1 MDFDFAT
8 PLIVVGLVVLALVL
22 LVAIIKSCLIVVP
35 PNRVLVISGRKTT
48 QENGDTVGYRV
59 IRGGR
64 AFRIPVLEQI
74 SWMDLGT
81 IPLELTVQNAFSKGG
96 IPLTVHAVANVKVNA
111 REPYL
116 SNAIERFLNTS
127 SSQLTQI
134 TKDTLEGNLR
144 GVIAT
149 LTPEEINEDRL
160 RFAAALIEEAEHDM
174 FKIGMQLDTLKIQNV
189 SDEAGYLKSIGR
201 TRTAEVLKEARIA
214 EAERN
219 AEAIQAEAGAQQR
232 SQVTQVASQR
242 TILEE
247 QNRLAVR
254 QVELEAEQK
263 TRRSQVEYEAELGK
277 VRAQQTYEQER
288 MALEAEL
295 RRKKAETE
303 RDAKVAEAER
313 NADAAEV
320 EARSK
325 QRAQITQAQ
334 AQQAVAEEQNKL
346 RVRTAELGAI
356 AASKENQAKVAA
368 EQARVVAEQ
377 QLEQERIL
385 LNQKKYEADIVAPA
399 RAQREARM
407 LEAQA
412 AAAPIIEE
420 GKAKSEAFRLMV
432 EAFKAAGTE
441 GEKAFVLNM
450 LPSVI
455 QQFAEAVREVKIDKL
470 SVIDSGN
477 GQGFQ
482 SALHNMPRG
491 ILSLLE
497 QVETATG
504 VDLLAA
510 LKGGSEKTAE
520 VVASTSSS
528 QS

>member
-1 MDFDFAT
+1 MNFDIGSV
-8 PLIVVGLVVLALVL
+8 LIVLGLVVVSVVILVTT
-22 LVAIIKSCLIVVP
+22 IKNFLIVVP
-35 PNRVLVISGRKTT
+35 PNRVLVVSGRKTAL
-48 QENGDTVGYRV
+48 ENGDTVGYRV

-64 AFRIPVLEQI
+64 AFRVPVLEQVN
-74 SWMDLGT
+74 WMDLNT

-116 SNAIERFLNTS
+116 SNAIERFLNTTPA
-127 SSQLTQI
+127 QLTQI

-144 GVIAT
+144 GIIAT

-174 FKIGMQLDTLKIQNV
+174 HKIGMQLDTLKIQNV
-189 SDEAGYLKSIGR
+189 SDDAGYLISIGR
-201 TRTAEVLKEARIA
+201 KRTAEVLKDARIA

-219 AEAIQAEAGAQQR
+219 AEAIQSEAVAQQR
-232 SQVTQVASQR
+232 AQVAQVASQQ

-247 QNRLAVR
+247 QNKLAVR

-263 TRRSQVEYEAELGK
+263 TRKSQVEYEAELGK

-288 MALEAEL
+288 LALEAEL

-303 RDAKVAEAER
+303 RDAKVAEVER
-313 NADAAEV
+313 QADAAEV
-320 EARSK
+320 EAQAKR
-325 QRAQITQAQ
+325 RAQITQAQ
-334 AQQAVAEEQNKL
+334 TQQAIAEEQNKL
-346 RVRTAELGAI
+346 RVRQAELLSVAT
-356 AASKENQAKVAA
+356 AKENEAQVAA
-368 EQARVVAEQ
+368 EQARVIAAQ

-385 LNQKKYEADIVAPA
+385 LNQKKYEADIVAQA
-399 RAQREARM
+399 RAQREAKL

-420 GKAKSEAFRLMV
+420 GKAKAEAFRLMV
-432 EAFKAAGTE
+432 EAFKEAGTD

-450 LPSVI
+450 LPAII
-455 QQFAEAVREVKIDKL
+455 QQFADAVREVKIDKL

-491 ILSLLE
+491 IVSLLE
-497 QVETATG
+497 QVESTTG
-504 VDLLAA
+504 VNLLSA
-510 LKGGSEKTAE
+510 LQQKTANPE
-520 VVASTSSS
+520 TKSASETA
-528 QS
+528 